1 MAEIKSAFELAMEKS
16 KRIVISDEEREKFKQ
31 KEILQK
37 AMSLFHRYREG
48 HVSLSEILKE
58 IERMKGET
66 KTLVKESLL
75 SQWIDA
81 LSLDD
86 DQERLLMGIESLKGQ
101 SLGGVREKFHHI
113 LAQCRREREQ
123 AKEKIGAQLIET
135 LRKEGIYGSAVD
147 PHVKGGKDFQEG
159 LKAIEDRFRQ
169 KIEAIKEALKNS

>member
-48 HVSLSEILKE
+48 PLSLSEILKE

-66 KTLVKESLL
+66 KALVKESLL
-75 SQWIDA
+75 SQWIDT

-86 DQERLLMGIESLKGQ
+86 DQERLLMGIESLKGR
-101 SLGGVREKFHHI
+101 SLGEVRERFHYI
-113 LAQCRREREQ
+113 LSQCSREKEQ
-123 AKEKIGAQLIET
+123 VKEKIGAQLIKT
-135 LRKEGIYGSAVD
+135 LRREGIYGSAVD
-147 PHVKGGKDFQEG
+147 PHVEGSKGCQEG
-159 LKAIEDRFRQ
+159 LRAIEDRFRQ
-169 KIEAIKEALKNS
+169 KFEGIKEALKKS